1 MCLAVPACV
10 TEMVGEQIARV
21 QLGGTETFM
30 DVSTMLL
37 EEDPKKGDY
46 VILHAGFILRVLD
59 PIEAEESL
67 KLLRQVAEMGTEIRF

>member
-10 TEMVGEQIARV
+10 TEMVGEQIAKV

-30 DVSTMLL
+30 EVSTMLL
-37 EEDPKKGDY
+37 EEDPKIGDY

-67 KLLRQVAEMGTEIRF
+67 KILREVAQMGEVVKF